1 MERSVELFRKRLAGE
16 WLEPLL
22 QKAVR
27 ELFEMGVVAFSAL
40 PEGARVLLVDEDPS
54 VFLGGFLAGVAL
66 GKAVFVGNPAWGE
79 REWEQVGAV
88 LRPDLVWG
96 KTPLETSAKVHF
108 WRSWPRPQLSRDAPI
123 FMIGSRFHDSRPKPV
138 SSKIASLWSFSEVSL
153 WGGKAVEDGLELS
166 GKIMIPTGGS
176 GGRVRFAYHDWASL
190 MASVIG
196 TQAFMGGCPIDACC
210 VLPLYHVS
218 GLMQV
223 LRTFAT
229 GGRLFLGDWKSWVSG
244 DLPEGD
250 LSGYSLSLVPTQLSR
265 FLEVAGSEVFLKK
278 FKVVFLGGAPAS
290 AALLEQGRVL
300 GLPLSPTYGMTE
312 TAAMVAAVQ
321 PKDFLEGER
330 GVGRALPHAA
340 IAIEEGGIVVRSES
354 LFQGYFPEKPCV
366 CMCYNT
372 GDTGVIDADGRL
384 SAVRRKDAVIITGGE
399 KVDPRVVEDAL
410 LAIDGVTAAHV
421 LGLEDPD
428 WGQRVGVVYA
438 AESFV
443 EEEDLMQQL
452 RGELAAFMVPK
463 SWARVEAIPVDEKG
477 KVSAVALRDIL
488 S

>member
-1 MERSVELFRKRLAGE
+1 MERSVDIFRKRLKGE
-16 WLEPLL
+16 WLDPLL
-22 QKAVR
+22 QQAVC
-27 ELFEMGVVAFSAL
+27 ESFEVGLAAFSAL
-40 PEGARVLLVDEDPS
+40 PEGARVLLIDEDPS

-66 GKAVFVGNPAWGE
+66 GKAVFVGNPLWGE
-79 REWEQVGAV
+79 CEWEQVGAV

-96 KTPLETSAKVHF
+96 KTPS
-108 WRSWPRPQLSRDAPI
+108 
-123 FMIGSRFHDSRPKPV
+123 
-138 SSKIASLWSFSEVSL
+138 
-153 WGGKAVEDGLELS
+153 WGGKVVADGLELS

-190 MASVIG
+190 MASVVG
-196 TQAFMGGCPIDACC
+196 TQAFMGGGAIDACC

-229 GGRLFLGDWKSWVSG
+229 GGRLFLGDWKRWVAG
-244 DLPEGD
+244 DLPEAD

-265 FLEVAGSEVFLKK
+265 LLEVTGSEVFLKK
-278 FKVVFLGGAPAS
+278 FKVIFLGGAPAS
-290 AALLEQGRVL
+290 FELLEKGRAL

-321 PKDFLEGER
+321 PKDFLEGEQ
-330 GVGRALPHAA
+330 GVGCALPHAE
-340 IAIEEGGIVVRSES
+340 IGVEEGGIVVRSKA
-354 LFQGYFPEKPCV
+354 LFQGYFPEKPRV

-372 GDTGVIDADGRL
+372 GDTGVVDADGRL
-384 SAVRRKDAVIITGGE
+384 SGVRRRDAVIISGGE

-410 LAIDGVTAAHV
+410 LAIDGVMAAHV
-421 LGLEDPD
+421 VGLDDPD
-428 WGQRVGVVYA
+428 WGQRVGVVYV

-443 EEEDLMQQL
+443 KEADLMQQF

-463 SWARVEAIPVDEKG
+463 SWARVDAIPVDEKG
-477 KVSAVALRDIL
+477 KVSAAALRAIFG
-488 S
+488 